1 MNATITT
8 AKSKQEAIKEIGK
21 AESTLYYLIITTDEG
36 KAVINVGKKTY
47 ENVNNLTTKKK

>member
-1 MNATITT
+1 MNATVTT
-8 AKSKQEAIKEIGK
+8 ASSKQQAIKEIGR

-47 ENVNNLTTKKK
+47 DNITNLTTKKK